1 MVVMVVVEAALK
13 ATEAMAVVFLGDGMA
28 ADLEDPILEVT
39 AALVAVAMVATLA
52 EIHLMTVPLIDM
64 EKGRR
69 SL

>member
-1 MVVMVVVEAALK
+1 MVVVEAAL
-13 ATEAMAVVFLGDGMA
+13 TGMEAMAVVFLGDGMA

-52 EIHLMTVPLIDM
+52 EIHLMTVPLIDIV
-64 EKGRR
+64 KGRR